1 MIRSFPL
8 VFETDYNKGVRFH
21 RHLQDKHPEL
31 ASETSTSLDRQYIF
45 FGEKLTL
52 PPATIA
58 NSNKQLVN
66 VYNTV
71 LAQEYATLSVFT
83 YPVELFDSLYENS
96 IGSDALVEKDYVK
109 KYYELFRHNDLALLQ
124 REILICPI
132 NYGYTWHLVAVDKP
146 KNALEEGKDSNVYF
160 LSSHPVVPQYSMA
173 QTFTKYLTMA
183 FHTMGYKAIPE
194 NFKYQELILE
204 ECTSQSQVM
213 VCVYTELVYLIS
225 KNKKDMSTFFS
236 GIKPE
241 VQRLKFEHYIFARYV
256 QTLLNC
262 FAVEYNE
269 HGQIP
274 KYGILVLEN
283 EDLSWVEETDIDR
296 ILNPDRQMRVVRPIR
311 RIGTKRPPVS
321 EWPNYRGNLTN
332 HRSHRE
338 NIENN
343 NPNANANAN
352 GDTNADANAIP
363 NGDQNADGTGPSTS
377 SQN

>member
-31 ASETSTSLDRQYIF
+31 ASETSTSL
-45 FGEKLTL
+45 
-52 PPATIA
+52 
-58 NSNKQLVN
+58 
-66 VYNTV
+66 
-71 LAQEYATLSVFT
+71 
-83 YPVELFDSLYENS
+83 
-96 IGSDALVEKDYVK
+96 DYVK

-262 FAVEYNE
+262 FAVEVVVILLELKNHVFLLQYNE